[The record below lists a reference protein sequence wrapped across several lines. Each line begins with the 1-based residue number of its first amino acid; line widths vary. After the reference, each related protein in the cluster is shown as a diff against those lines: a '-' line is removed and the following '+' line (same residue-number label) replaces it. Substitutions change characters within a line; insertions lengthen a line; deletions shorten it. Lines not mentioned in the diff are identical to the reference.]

1 MWDWETGLFWLF
13 AIIACGGAV
22 SVVIC
27 QNVVRMA
34 LGLITSL
41 SSVSALFFMMSADF
55 VGATQLMVYVGG
67 TIVLVI
73 FGVMLTSSSKLQKIK
88 ASPADGALAA
98 GIGALFLLTI
108 AFTVGSVDWIDG
120 WEAKAHKRTHG
131 YNYVEGEPE
140 TGDTLRPLAMSFV
153 GLRPDAP
160 DRAGYLLPFEI
171 VSVHLLVVLVGAAY
185 LARAKRKVTDESQQQ
200 N

>member
-1 MWDWETGLFWLF
+1 MWNWIESFFALWETWLF
-13 AIIACGGAV
+13 LLFATVACGGAI
-22 SVVIC
+22 SVVIS

-34 LGLITSL
+34 LGLIASL
-41 SSVSALFFMMSADF
+41 SSVSALFFLMNADF

-88 ASPADGALAA
+88 ASPADGVLAA
-98 GIGALFLLTI
+98 IIGVMFLLTF
-108 AFTVGSVDWIDG
+108 AFTVGSVK
-120 WEAKAHKRTHG
+120 WEFSGVTDG
-131 YNYVEGEPE
+131 YNDAEVGN
-140 TGDTLRPLAMSFV
+140 TVRPLAMSFV

-160 DRAGYLLPFEI
+160 DRPGYLLPFEI

-185 LARAKRKVTDESQQQ
+185 LARAKRRANTESQQ

>member
-1 MWDWETGLFWLF
+1 MWEWIEGFFKLWETGLFWLF
-13 AIIACGGAV
+13 AVVACGGAI
-22 SVVIC
+22 SVVIS

-34 LGLITSL
+34 LGLIASL
-41 SSVSALFFMMSADF
+41 SSVSALFFLMNADF

-88 ASPADGALAA
+88 ASPADGVLAA
-98 GIGALFLLTI
+98 IIGVMFLLTF
-108 AFTVGSVDWIDG
+108 AFTVGSVKWKISGVTD
-120 WEAKAHKRTHG
+120 G
-131 YNYVEGEPE
+131 YNDAEVGN
-140 TGDTLRPLAMSFV
+140 TVRPLAMSFV
-153 GLRPDAP
+153 GLRPDSP
-160 DRAGYLLPFEI
+160 DRSGYLLPFEI

-185 LARAKRKVTDESQQQ
+185 LARAKRRVTSESQQ